1 MPLFFSNVTL
11 LLYFF
16 ISLFLLLLSVISIL
30 SKNKTLDSVT
40 FCLVGIMMILFYG
53 LRAPGFSDTRMY
65 LQGFDSLSDLN
76 SFLWS
81 SGFYFLM
88 KSIKFFGSSHDTY
101 IFLSSLYFVVSFM
114 VVGAMYC
121 KGRYYKSLFLIACF
135 YSWSV
140 LDLAVNTYR
149 QGMAVPFIILGVYFL
164 NRKHNIS
171 ALLSIVIALTIHW
184 GSAVIIGLYFFA
196 IYLSKH
202 MKLLRAISVITLSL
216 FTISFFVN
224 FDFASSLSKSAL
236 VSSLQV
242 IFVGVD
248 LSSKI
253 DAYLGGGVVGARF
266 YDMPSLQRLYF
277 SGEIYIAVLVFVVFF
292 MTRKRDDEFI
302 STGQFTLIYSFF
314 IAVAFYGVILIS
326 MTWFIRNFYWAVPIT
341 PVLYVLIL
349 SYYEKLNIKRHRILL
364 VLFALFLVAFSIE
377 TFWRAPL
384 IDMSY
389 PSQGYDA

>member
-1 MPLFFSNVTL
+1 MPLFFSNVNL
-11 LLYFF
+11 LLYFLL
-16 ISLFLLLLSVISIL
+16 SLFLLLLSVTSIL
-30 SKNKTLDSVT
+30 AKSKKLDLVT
-40 FCLVGIMMILFYG
+40 FFLVGMMMIAFYG
-53 LRAPGFSDTRMY
+53 LRAPGTSDTRMY

-81 SGFYFLM
+81 SGFYVLM
-88 KSIKFFGSSHDTY
+88 RSIKFVGSSHGTY
-101 IFLSSLYFVVSFM
+101 IFLSSLYFVSAFM
-114 VVGAMYC
+114 IVGGLFC
-121 KGRYYKSLFLIACF
+121 KGRYYKSLFLITCF

-149 QGMAVPFIILGVYFL
+149 QGIAIPFIILGVYFL
-164 NRKHNIS
+164 NKKRNIS
-171 ALLSIVIALTIHW
+171 ALFSISIALTIHW

-196 IYLSKH
+196 IFLSRH
-202 MKLLRAISVITLSL
+202 IKLLKVISVFTLLL
-216 FTISFFVN
+216 FTISFFIN
-224 FDFASSLSKSAL
+224 FDFASSLSKSSL

-277 SGEIYIAVLVFVVFF
+277 SGEIYIAVLVFVIFF
-292 MTRKRDDEFI
+292 MTRKKSEYSSLGNDFVP
-302 STGQFTLIYSFF
+302 IYSFF
-314 IAVAFYGVILIS
+314 IAVAFYGVVLIS

-349 SYYEKLNIKRHRILL
+349 EYYEKFNAKKHRVLL
-364 VLFALFLVAFSIE
+364 LIFVLFLIAFSIE

-384 IDMSY
+384 IDVSY
-389 PSQGYDA
+389 PTQGIGA